1 MIFQFLVLTA
11 KNILVLCSKLHVYLH
26 VYCVNLKP
34 LILLGLICYI
44 VYNFASHILIILHDA
59 LIKSKL

>member
-11 KNILVLCSKLHVYLH
+11 KKILVLCSKLHVYLH
-26 VYCVNLKP
+26 VYYVNLKP
-34 LILLGLICYI
+34 LILLGLICDI